1 MALTS
6 DKDKNL
12 GSLTHLSDQLASQ
25 EHNMNNSRPLLGE
38 KCILNANFLS
48 NTFQSLKYSNLT
60 QKL

>member
-38 KCILNANFLS
+38 KCILNANFYQIL
-48 NTFQSLKYSNLT
+48 FKVKT